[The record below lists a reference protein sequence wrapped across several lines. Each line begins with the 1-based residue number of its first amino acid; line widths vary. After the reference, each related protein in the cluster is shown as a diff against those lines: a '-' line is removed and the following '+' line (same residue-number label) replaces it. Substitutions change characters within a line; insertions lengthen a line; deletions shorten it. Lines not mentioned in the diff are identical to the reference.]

1 MAGVGWK
8 VRERVRRG
16 CAARLR
22 RVRGVRGGARGAH
35 HPCCGRGAER
45 GCARRQDTF
54 YLDLGM
60 HQTPHWLSAEMAEQ
74 LRSSVEARLTL
85 DAEYAQARPAA
96 ALPYARGGA

>member
-1 MAGVGWK
+1 MTLV
-8 VRERVRRG
+8 VV
-16 CAARLR
+16 
-22 RVRGVRGGARGAH
+22 
-35 HPCCGRGAER
+35 GAER
-45 GCARRQDTF
+45 GGARRQDTF

-96 ALPYARGGA
+96 ALLNTVRDFW

>member
-1 MAGVGWK
+1 
-8 VRERVRRG
+8 
-16 CAARLR
+16 
-22 RVRGVRGGARGAH
+22 
-35 HPCCGRGAER
+35 
-45 GCARRQDTF
+45 
-54 YLDLGM
+54 M